1 MPVIRPDV
9 WVHAPGGPL
18 AAAVASFN
26 VTADKKGSIALTWTA
41 SVDQAIVG
49 GLELY
54 HTGKGSPPKLPADIS
69 KSAVP
74 PPLHHPIVP
83 STSALR
89 AYRQQLLGLS
99 FLQVSLALLVR
110 RDIAILHTRLRSSS
124 TDEVQASAELLV

>member
-74 PPLHHPIVP
+74 PAAAPSYSPLDF
-83 STSALR
+83 STSSLQAAAPGPLLS
-89 AYRQQLLGLS
+89 AGQL
-99 FLQVSLALLVR
+99 SLISEKRHCYPAHKTEIQLY
-110 RDIAILHTRLRSSS
+110 
-124 TDEVQASAELLV
+124 